1 MKKYEIKVENLRRMV
16 EELNS
21 KIEILEKQKELY
33 LLKIQK
39 LESNAQKTI
48 DDEKK

>member
-1 MKKYEIKVENLRRMV
+1 MKKNEIKVRNLRRMV

-21 KIEILEKQKELY
+21 KIKILEKQKELY

-39 LESNAQKTI
+39 LESLAQKTI
-48 DDEKK
+48 DDDEK

>member
-1 MKKYEIKVENLRRMV
+1 MKKNEIKVRNLRRMV

-21 KIEILEKQKELY
+21 KIKILEKQKELY

-39 LESNAQKTI
+39 LESFAQKTI